1 MDQKASNAG
10 ATTDLMRSPM
20 EICWQFSYAI
30 DQEQLGRLYDKAKT
44 LQWDAA
50 RDLPWSTPIDPSRP
64 IIDEEQ
70 FGLSVIPFVQRLP
83 KSTQEA
89 LRAHIAAYQL
99 SQFLHGEQ
107 GALMT
112 AAALT
117 HAVPDYE
124 GKLFS
129 ATQTMDEARH
139 VEVYDRYIKKLAMIY
154 PIGAW
159 LKELIDKTLTADH
172 WVKIAIGMN
181 MVVEG
186 LALGAFH
193 NMKKTTTCELL
204 REILTYVMRDEARHV
219 AFGGVYVGKAI
230 GEMHQDERE
239 DIAQFAFETLVLM
252 RNARLRRGDQ
262 FDPGFLQVLVAANV
276 DPMDLVKGYAEARE
290 LGVRFVPPS
299 DQVHAFKHLMMPALF
314 RVGAVTPRTRELM
327 EKEGIKIN
335 EDLTV
340 LESMEEQMEMPA

>member
-1 MDQKASNAG
+1 MTEAES
-10 ATTDLMRSPM
+10 TIDLLRSPM

-30 DQEQLGRLYDKAKT
+30 DQEQLGRLYSKAKS
-44 LQWDAA
+44 LQWDAEK
-50 RDLPWSTPIDPSRP
+50 DLPWHRAIDPSRP

-70 FGLSVIPFVQRLP
+70 FGLTAIPFVQRLP
-83 KSTQEA
+83 KPKQEA
-89 LRAHIAAYQL
+89 LRAHIAGYQL

-124 GKLFS
+124 GKLFA

-139 VEVYDRYIKKLAMIY
+139 VEVYDRYIKKLAVIY
-154 PIGAW
+154 PIGKW
-159 LKELIDKTLTADH
+159 LKELIDVTLTANH

-193 NMKKTTTCELL
+193 NMRKVTTCELL
-204 REILTYVMRDEARHV
+204 RELLSYVMRDEARHV
-219 AFGGVYVGKAI
+219 AFGGVYVGKTIAA
-230 GEMHQDERE
+230 MHPDERE
-239 DIAQFAFETLVLM
+239 DVAQFSFEALMMM
-252 RNARLRRGDQ
+252 RNARLRRGTE
-262 FDPGFLQVLVAANV
+262 FDPGFLQVLQAADI
-276 DPMDLVKGYAEARE
+276 DPMDLAKGFMEARE
-290 LGVRFVPPS
+290 LGIRFMPPS

-314 RVGAVTPRTRELM
+314 RVGAITPRTRELM
-327 EKEGIKIN
+327 EREGIKLH
-335 EDLTV
+335 EDLTI
-340 LESMEEQMEMPA
+340 LESMEERLEMR

>member
-1 MDQKASNAG
+1 MAEAEQKPSSI
-10 ATTDLMRSPM
+10 DVLRSPM

-30 DQEQLGRLYDKAKT
+30 EQEQLGRLYEKAKT

-50 RDLPWSTPIDPSRP
+50 KDIPWDKPIDPSRP
-64 IIDEEQ
+64 IVDEEQ
-70 FGLSVIPFVQRLP
+70 FGLTAIPFVQKLT
-83 KSTQEA
+83 KAKQEA

-139 VEVYDRYIKKLAMIY
+139 VEVYDRYIKKLAVIY
-154 PIGAW
+154 PIGHW
-159 LKELIDKTLTADH
+159 LKELIDVTLTANH

-193 NMKKTTTCELL
+193 NMRKVTTCEIL
-204 REILTYVMRDEARHV
+204 RELLTYVMRDEARHV

-230 GEMHQDERE
+230 AAMHEDERE
-239 DIAQFAFETLVLM
+239 DVAEFSMKVLLMM
-252 RNARLRRGDQ
+252 RNARLRRGTE
-262 FDPGFLQVLVAANV
+262 FDPGFLQVLQAADI
-276 DPMDLVKGYAEARE
+276 DPTDLAKGYMEARTS
-290 LGVRFVPPS
+290 GYRFVPPS

-314 RVGAVTPRTRELM
+314 RVGAITKRTRELL
-327 EKEGIKIN
+327 ETEGVKLN
-335 EDLTV
+335 EDLAI
-340 LESMEEQMEMPA
+340 LESMEDSLEMR

>member
-1 MDQKASNAG
+1 MSKND
-10 ATTDLMRSPM
+10 ATTDLLRAPM

-30 DQEQLGRLYDKAKT
+30 DQEQLGRLYSKAKE

-50 RDLPWSTPIDPSRP
+50 TDIPWSRPIDPSRP
-64 IIDEEQ
+64 IVDEEQ
-70 FGLSVIPFVQRLP
+70 FGLTAIPFVQRLP

-124 GKLFS
+124 GKLFA

-139 VEVYDRYIKKLAMIY
+139 VEVYDRYIKKLAVIY
-154 PIGAW
+154 PIGHW
-159 LKELIDKTLTADH
+159 LKELIDFTLTANH

-193 NMKKTTTCELL
+193 NMRKVTTCELL

-219 AFGGVYVGKAI
+219 AFGGVYVGKTIAA
-230 GEMHQDERE
+230 MHQDERE
-239 DIAQFAFETLVLM
+239 DIAQFACDSLVMM

-262 FDPGFLQVLVAANV
+262 FDPGFLQVLQAANV
-276 DPMDLVKGYAEARE
+276 DPMDLARGYAEAKA
-290 LGVRFVPPS
+290 LGIRAVPPT

-314 RVGAVTPRTRELM
+314 RVGAITPRTRGLLEQQ
-327 EKEGIKIN
+327 GIKIN
-335 EDLTV
+335 EDLSV
-340 LESMEEQMEMPA
+340 LESLEEHLEMPS

>member
-1 MDQKASNAG
+1 MAQAEQQLSSI
-10 ATTDLMRSPM
+10 DLLRSPM
-20 EICWQFSYAI
+20 EICWQFNYAI
-30 DQEQLGRLYDKAKT
+30 DQEQLGRLYEKAKG

-50 RDLPWSTPIDPSRP
+50 KDIPWDKPIDPSRP
-64 IIDEEQ
+64 IVDEEQ
-70 FGLSVIPFVQRLP
+70 FGLTAIPFVQKLP
-83 KSTQEA
+83 KGKQEA

-124 GKLFS
+124 GKLFA

-139 VEVYDRYIKKLAMIY
+139 VEVYDRYIKKLAVIY
-154 PIGAW
+154 PIGHW
-159 LKELIDKTLTADH
+159 LKELIDITLTSGN

-193 NMKKTTTCELL
+193 NMRKVTTCELL

-219 AFGGVYVGKAI
+219 AFGGVYVGKTIAA
-230 GEMHQDERE
+230 MHPDERE
-239 DIAQFAFETLVLM
+239 DVAQFAMEALLM
-252 RNARLRRGDQ
+252 MRQARLRRGTE
-262 FDPGFLQVLVAANV
+262 FDPGFLQVLQAADI
-276 DPMDLVKGYAEARE
+276 DPTDLAKGYMEARAM
-290 LGVRFVPPS
+290 GIRFVQPN

-314 RVGAVTPRTRELM
+314 RVGAITPRTRELL
-327 EKEGIKIN
+327 EKEGVKLN
-335 EDLTV
+335 EDLSI
-340 LESMEEQMEMPA
+340 LESMEENLEMR